1 VHARA
6 SPPPV
11 QNDAVEQA
19 STVACTASD
28 ERAERVI
35 ASVDLIYRLERINC
49 YGHGTG
55 GAQFVIKNL
64 PDKSACADMASDDAG
79 HERPNWGWLVVGVWL
94 CRSGYPFRERDN
106 DTSIIVAIFI
116 RAVGQCWRHM
126 Q

>member
-1 VHARA
+1 
-6 SPPPV
+6 
-11 QNDAVEQA
+11 
-19 STVACTASD
+19 
-28 ERAERVI
+28 
-35 ASVDLIYRLERINC
+35 
-49 YGHGTG
+49 
-55 GAQFVIKNL
+55 VIKNL

-79 HERPNWGWLVVGVWL
+79 HERSNWGWLVVGVWL